1 VALMEA
7 ATRVQSAT
15 LKRAHKSLGQ
25 ELKQIAD
32 IFGEYLP
39 DAPYPFPVRGGVKAI
54 MKQDFATNID
64 VIPCSDPNIS
74 SSAQRM
80 MRAEALLRFATQQ
93 PDQHNIREAY
103 KQMYTE
109 MGVDPMKIDLILP
122 DRQAQV
128 KPADPLTE
136 NMRAIMKQPVKA
148 GEYQDHDAHIAAHAP
163 IAAESPELQAHINE
177 HLAFKMRIQ
186 VQEVIGQPLPPP
198 GEPMPPEIENQIAI
212 AVAQAMQQ
220 LAPMYKPQPQQQPD
234 PLVEIEMA
242 KIQQR
247 TQSDALRAQT
257 ELQKAEIEYRSDAED
272 RALKA
277 QIEGVKI
284 ATEAQRELGGM

>member
-1 VALMEA
+1 
-7 ATRVQSAT
+7 
-15 LKRAHKSLGQ
+15 
-25 ELKQIAD
+25 
-32 IFGEYLP
+32 
-39 DAPYPFPVRGGVKAI
+39 
-54 MKQDFATNID
+54 
-64 VIPCSDPNIS
+64 
-74 SSAQRM
+74 M

-122 DRQAQV
+122 DRQTQV